1 MLIDTR
7 SMLHHAPRW
16 LLGATL
22 LAAATAAFAPGR
34 AEAGEPAIPPGAQLT
49 SWHDNGHG
57 GRYLLWLRQGRVLRP
72 DERFSGVVRSDTD
85 CDPDDQGLNHCHNA
99 IDLANG
105 RHIVVINTHEM
116 SRNRCLG
123 AGDRLSLTAI
133 GPRWLVGTLDAK

>member
-1 MLIDTR
+1 MDTR
-7 SMLHHAPRW
+7 TTLHRVPRW
-16 LLGATL
+16 LLGVML
-22 LAAATAAFAPGR
+22 LPAIVVLLPQAR
-34 AEAGEPAIPPGAQLT
+34 AEGGEPEIPPGAQIT

-57 GRYLLWLRQGRVLRP
+57 GRYLLWLRQGRLMRP
-72 DERFSGVVRSDTD
+72 DDRFSGVVRSDTD

-123 AGDRLSLTAI
+123 AGDKLTLTAI
-133 GPRWLVGTLDAK
+133 GPRWLVGTLVEK

>member
-1 MLIDTR
+1 MDQQAT
-7 SMLHHAPRW
+7 LHRPPRW
-16 LLGATL
+16 LLGAIL
-22 LAAATAAFAPGR
+22 LSAAVALLPQAH
-34 AEAGEPAIPPGAQLT
+34 AEGGKAEIPPGAQLT

-57 GRYLLWLRQGRVLRP
+57 GRYLLWLRQGRLLRP

-99 IDLANG
+99 IDLADG

-123 AGDRLSLTAI
+123 SGDKLSLSAI
-133 GPRWLVGTLDAK
+133 GPRWLVGTLQRE

>member
-1 MLIDTR
+1 MDTR
-7 SMLHHAPRW
+7 TTLHRVPRW
-16 LLGATL
+16 LLGVML
-22 LAAATAAFAPGR
+22 LPAIVVLLPQAR
-34 AEAGEPAIPPGAQLT
+34 AEGGEPEIPPGAQIT

-57 GRYLLWLRQGRVLRP
+57 GRYLLWLRQGRLMRP
-72 DERFSGVVRSDTD
+72 DDRFSGVVRSDTD

-123 AGDRLSLTAI
+123 AGDKLSLTAI
-133 GPRWLVGTLDAK
+133 GPRWLVGTLVEK

>member
-1 MLIDTR
+1 MDTR
-7 SMLHHAPRW
+7 TTLHRVPRW
-16 LLGATL
+16 LLGVML
-22 LAAATAAFAPGR
+22 LPAIVVLVPQAR
-34 AEAGEPAIPPGAQLT
+34 AEGGEPEIPPGAQIT

-57 GRYLLWLRQGRVLRP
+57 GRYLLWLRQGRLMRP
-72 DERFSGVVRSDTD
+72 DDRFSGVVRSDTD

-123 AGDRLSLTAI
+123 AGDKLTLTAI
-133 GPRWLVGTLDAK
+133 GPRWLVGTLVEK

>member
-1 MLIDTR
+1 MDTR
-7 SMLHHAPRW
+7 TTLHRVPRW
-16 LLGATL
+16 LLGVML
-22 LAAATAAFAPGR
+22 LPAIVVLLPQAR
-34 AEAGEPAIPPGAQLT
+34 AEGGEPEIPPGAQIT
-49 SWHDNGHG
+49 SWHDNGRG
-57 GRYLLWLRQGRVLRP
+57 GRYLLWLRQGRLMRP
-72 DERFSGVVRSDTD
+72 DDRFSGVVRSDTD

-123 AGDRLSLTAI
+123 AGDKLSLTAI